1 MKILCTADWHLHNFS
16 DFAKDLNVTWSNS
29 EFRYVK
35 SQSNDSQ
42 LMNSRLFEIL
52 NALCYMRDYCLNNSI
67 SDVLMAGDVFHK
79 RAIIDV
85 TVFNSTYRILKSF
98 KDSNINV
105 HIISGNHD
113 DVDSSL
119 TPTTSLNT
127 FYDIAH
133 VIEDKEVF
141 TIGDIEVVAVAYS
154 KSKKKIL
161 NTIATLRDECKQPN
175 NAILLAHLGLTGAV
189 TGSSNYT
196 MKDEYNLTDLKP
208 NLWSYIV
215 LGHYHKPQLIKNTNN
230 TFYCGTPIQNN
241 FNDEILDTEGDYNG
255 FYVINTETKELNF
268 QKIIAPRFVTLNSL
282 EDLKKHD
289 KEFFSNNY
297 IRIKLNSENEKKF
310 KDILDNDLKIENEV
324 RFELKKDYN
333 KELRSDITIS
343 NSISDSLNI
352 YIDEQYTGANK
363 EQLKELALSILEEAT
378 LGKVV

>member
-16 DFAKDLNVTWSNS
+16 DFAKDLNVTWSDS
-29 EFRYVK
+29 ELRYIK

-52 NALCYMRDYCLNNSI
+52 NALCYMRDYCLKNSI

-255 FYVINTETKELNF
+255 FYVINTEIKELNF

-297 IRIKLNSENEKKF
+297 IRIKSNSENEKKF
-310 KDILDNDLKIENEV
+310 KDILDNNLKVKNEV

-352 YIDEQYTGANK
+352 YIDEQYTGDNK

-378 LGKVV
+378 IGKVV